1 MDRGPRRRPQARA
14 AAAALPLVGLIP
26 LALLTYLAISLAS
39 SAVSKQVRARVAAT
53 ATIGTTYVDRELRSV
68 AELVSAYAQRRS
80 VVAAASGRPADTPLS
95 ANLAELRTSRPDLI
109 ATSLVDRSGR
119 NVAIS
124 PPRPDLIGKDF
135 SFRDW
140 FQGVSRTQQPYV
152 SEVFQ
157 SPINAGLR
165 TIAVATPVRSAGAR
179 TIAYLNVAV
188 ATDAIQGYVDRFKA
202 EQGVSLTVTDQRGN
216 VVAAPGLSPAVISN
230 VAGAA
235 DTRAAL
241 EGRAGTVTYG
251 DGGDRVLS
259 GYARVPGIGWTVS
272 ATVPADTAFASVNRL
287 RTTVLA
293 IAAFL
298 AVVVLGFFWMLLR
311 ADRERVRVAA
321 GLRESEE
328 RARRIVESAMESFL
342 ALDATGRITDW
353 NGQAERTFGYA
364 REEAIGRRIETT
376 VVPGRL
382 RDAFRAGLEPF
393 LSGAPDAQRVDGRLE
408 LTAAGRDGREFPVE
422 VAAWSVATAN
432 GPRLNVFVHDIS
444 DRKAAEARLV
454 EAYERERLTVAKLQ
468 DLDRAKTDF
477 MSSISHELRTPL
489 TSIMGYLEMLTDGDA
504 GQLTAEQTQLI
515 TVVVRNSDRLMELIA
530 DLLTLSR
537 IESGAFHV
545 KIARVRFADLAEQV
559 RETLAPSIAKRHI
572 ELAVVVDPDVGEVL
586 ADAVQMERVL
596 SNLLTNAVKFSH
608 DRGRIDLHA
617 RRRGDEVVVTVADDG
632 IGVPED
638 ELPLLF
644 DRFFRATSAQDRAIR
659 GTGLS
664 LSIVQSIVTQQGGTI
679 DVASEPGRGTTVTFT
694 VPAAPAGGAGEG
706 DDAPVAEA
714 ART

>member
-1 MDRGPRRRPQARA
+1 MRPAT
-14 AAAALPLVGLIP
+14 AALPFVGLIP

-39 SAVSKQVRARVAAT
+39 SAVSKQVRARVATT

-80 VVAAASGRPADTPLS
+80 LVAAASGKPADTPLA
-95 ANLAELRTSRPDLI
+95 ANLAELRTSRPDLT

-119 NVAIS
+119 IVAIS
-124 PPRPDLIGKDF
+124 PARPDLIGRDF

-140 FQGVSRTQQPYV
+140 FQGVTRTQRSYV

-157 SPINAGLR
+157 SPVNANLR
-165 TIAVATPVRSAGAR
+165 TIAVATPVRSAAGA
-179 TIAYLNVAV
+179 TIADINVAV
-188 ATDAIQGYVDRFKA
+188 TTDGIQRYVDRFQG

-216 VVAAPGLSPAVISN
+216 IVAAPGLAPGVISN

-235 DTRAAL
+235 DTGAAL

-259 GYARVPGIGWTVS
+259 GYARVPDIGWTVS
-272 ATVPADTAFASVNRL
+272 ATVPADTAFASVSRL
-287 RTTVLA
+287 RMTVLA

-298 AVVVLGFFWMLLR
+298 AVVVLGFFLMLLR
-311 ADRERVRVAA
+311 ADRERDRVAA

-328 RARRIVESAMESFL
+328 NTRRVVESAMESYL

-353 NGQAERTFGYA
+353 NGQAERTFGYT
-364 REEAIGRRIETT
+364 REEAIGRRIEST
-376 VVPGRL
+376 VVPARL
-382 RDAFRAGLEPF
+382 RDAFRTGLEPF
-393 LSGAPDAQRVDGRLE
+393 LSGGSDTQRGDGRLE
-408 LTAAGRDGREFPVE
+408 LTAAGRDGREYPVE
-422 VAAWSVATAN
+422 VSAWSVATSD
-432 GPRLNVFVHDIS
+432 GRRLNVFVHDIS

-477 MSSISHELRTPL
+477 MSSVSHELRTPL
-489 TSIMGYLEMLTDGDA
+489 TSIIGYLEMLTDGDA

-545 KIARVRFADLAEQV
+545 KIARVRLADLAEQV
-559 RETLAPSIAKRHI
+559 RETMAPSIAKRHI
-572 ELAVVVDPDVGEVL
+572 DLAVVVDPDVGEVL

-659 GTGLS
+659 GTGLG

-694 VPAAPAGGAGEG
+694 VPAVPREDAADA
-706 DDAPVAEA
+706 DDAPVAET